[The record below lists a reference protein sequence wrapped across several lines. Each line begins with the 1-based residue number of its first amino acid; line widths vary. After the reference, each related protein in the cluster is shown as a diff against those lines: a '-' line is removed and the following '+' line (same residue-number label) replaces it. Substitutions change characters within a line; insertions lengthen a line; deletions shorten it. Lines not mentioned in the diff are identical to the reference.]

1 MIANQIAAMLALQGR
16 MNSKVNPAWQS
27 AGYAWL
33 RAVVIEGGE
42 AMEHYGWKWWKKQT
56 PDLEQFKIELVD
68 IWHFAL
74 SHTLCTTPD
83 AAGAIMAEIN
93 SPQRHITLDNKI
105 WDLDDEEQPMLS
117 KIDLLIGMAAVGR
130 FSVSVFQSIMDE
142 CGMTWDDLYTGY
154 VAKNVLNFFRQDHG
168 YKSGEYIKDW
178 HGQEDNAHLSR
189 IVGLLDSASPT
200 FDSELYNMLGL
211 EYSKVLLAHGRAAD
225 AELVMFRPV

>member
-1 MIANQIAAMLALQGR
+1 MIATQIAAMLALQDR
-16 MNSKVNPAWQS
+16 MNAKVNPQWRS

-33 RAVVIEGGE
+33 RAVLIEGGE
-42 AMEHYGWKWWKKQT
+42 SMEHYGWKWWKKQT

-83 AAGAIMAEIN
+83 AAGAILAEIN
-93 SPQRHITLDNKI
+93 SPQRHVTLDNKI
-105 WDLDDEEQPMLS
+105 WDLDDADLPMLN
-117 KIDLLIGMAAVGR
+117 KLDLLIGLAAVGR

-168 YKSGEYIKDW
+168 YKAGTYIKTW
-178 HGQEDNAHLSR
+178 HGEEDNVRLAAL
-189 IVGLLDSASPT
+189 VKVLDSSSDT
-200 FDSELYNMLGL
+200 FEQTLYDALGV
-211 EYSKVLLAHGRAAD
+211 EYADVLKEHGRMA
-225 AELVMFRPV
+225 